1 MILVARA
8 WWGAASVR
16 CARLCGFSSTVPLR
30 GWLYWV
36 LRRMLLVLGK
46 PGVLAIGI
54 LVVFPPFY
62 FSAIVPAQERLDAAR
77 RGALMLGEQAGKQS
91 GDSQSKDIRRTPGE
105 QLAEFYRN
113 FPAEH
118 DSPQWLEKL
127 DALAVKNGLNLNEG
141 EYKEMPDKTGR
152 LTRLQ
157 MVLPVTG
164 EYQQIRSF
172 LIALSAEIPAI
183 ALENVNFVR
192 QTVSD
197 PTVAAQI
204 RLALYLEKTS

>member
-1 MILVARA
+1 MLVARA

-16 CARLCGFSSTVPLR
+16 CARLCGFSTATLR
-30 GWLYWV
+30 GWLYWAI
-36 LRRMLLVLGK
+36 RRMLLVLGK

-62 FSAIVPAQERLDAAR
+62 FSAIVPAQDRLDAAR

-91 GDSQSKDIRRTPGE
+91 GDIRRAPGE
-105 QLAEFYRN
+105 QLAEFYRH
-113 FPAEH
+113 FPEER

-141 EYKEMPDKTGR
+141 EYKETSDKEGR
-152 LTRLQ
+152 LIRLQ

-172 LIALSAEIPAI
+172 LIALSAEIPAL